1 MKTNPLSTPNIL
13 SIDDFEPTCF
23 YGAAAIAHAAAIDY
37 ARAYYHH
44 TLPCI
49 YLNEPLDNLASR
61 PTESLTNQGISS
73 IIKK

>member
-1 MKTNPLSTPNIL
+1 MPNPLAVPNIL

-23 YGAAAIAHAAAIDY
+23 YGPGAIAHAGALDY
-37 ARAYYHH
+37 ARAYRNH
-44 TLPCI
+44 TIPCA

-73 IIKK
+73 IMKE